1 MSTGFLVAAAVVAAA
16 LVWLYARRRRP
27 VPCPAAA
34 SFLLENGFMER
45 RAGSGL
51 LLDRAGVAEGMRVL
65 DVGCGPGRLS
75 LPAAERVGPDG
86 LVVALDIQEAM
97 LKKLRARAAEQG
109 IVNIRIVHAGIGEGK
124 IERGFF
130 DRALMVTV
138 LGEVRDR
145 ERALQEVFAA
155 LKPGGILSITE
166 VLPDPDYQPREKVRR
181 LAEAAGFKQAGSFG
195 TLFAF
200 TANFVR
206 PATSWRAGVS
216 GSGGRI
222 SERERS
228 NG

>member
-1 MSTGFLVAAAVVAAA
+1 
-16 LVWLYARRRRP
+16 
-27 VPCPAAA
+27 
-34 SFLLENGFMER
+34 MER

-97 LKKLRARAAEQG
+97 LEKLRARAAERG